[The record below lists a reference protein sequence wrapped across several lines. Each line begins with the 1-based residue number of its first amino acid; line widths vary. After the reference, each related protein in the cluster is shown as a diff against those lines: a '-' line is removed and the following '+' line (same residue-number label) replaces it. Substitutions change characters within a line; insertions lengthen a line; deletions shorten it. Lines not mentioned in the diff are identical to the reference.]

1 MPRRVRHATR
11 ENARLLN
18 PMCFIDDEKTD
29 VAPHWYIRHGA
40 RDRDTSFPVPLNLA
54 LKLQNAGKEVKSFD
68 DLVIC
73 DRLRPIRDQKD
84 KIVKK
89 SQPFDWD

>member
-1 MPRRVRHATR
+1 MIYRVPLIVSITPYPAFQGAVATGFDA
-11 ENARLLN
+11 ENQLTHED
-18 PMCFIDDEKTD
+18 IVEKT
-29 VAPHWYIRHGA
+29 R
-40 RDRDTSFPVPLNLA
+40 
-54 LKLQNAGKEVKSFD
+54 GKEVKSFD